1 MALSLYR
8 YKIEDAPF
16 AQGGMGDVYRA
27 VDLLSQ
33 ETVVIKTINALR
45 LKLDEKT
52 IRTFFKEAE
61 ASFRLGRLS
70 EHIVRVT
77 DIGYESGTHYMV
89 QEYASGGNL
98 VSRLGKVTGEE
109 AKAIIDDVLSG
120 LKVAHENKIVH
131 SDISPDNILFDEK
144 GGVYKLSDFGL
155 LKIMESHLITRGM
168 SLHRGGK
175 PYYMPPAHYFNPE
188 QISEKTDFYAIGM
201 VYYQL
206 LTGGVLRLMFPNP
219 PVITPPVVIKT
230 TKLGLQDAGVK
241 FIDNCLHERFDKIDQ
256 VIAAFAGISPG
267 EDMQAPGK
275 SRPKPTARFEVTML
289 GPNQFE
295 FVLLTAEGEVVFIGQ
310 KYRSKAHA
318 KAAINSVRKSA
329 VFPERY
335 SRKHVMQEHFFV
347 LNSAKSEPL
356 GHSSSFP
363 NFVEMEDKIDWMS
376 VNAPLAGI
384 SFRQTRNDDVT
395 LVM

>member
-1 MALSLYR
+1 MAISLYR
-8 YKIEDAPF
+8 YSVEDTPF

-45 LKLDEKT
+45 LNLDEKT

-70 EHIVRVT
+70 DHIVKVT

-98 VSRLGKVTGEE
+98 FSRLGKVNGKK
-109 AKAIIDDVLSG
+109 AKEITDDILRG
-120 LKVAHENKIVH
+120 LRVAHDNRIIH

-144 GGVYKLSDFGL
+144 ASVYKLSDFGL
-155 LKIMESHLITRGM
+155 LKIMESHLITRGV

-175 PYYMPPAHYFNPE
+175 PYYMPPAHYFDPD
-188 QISEKTDFYAIGM
+188 QINQKTDFYAIGM

-206 LTGGVLRLMFPNP
+206 LTGGILKPVFPNP
-219 PVITPPVVIKT
+219 PAVPQPIVIKAERVN
-230 TKLGLQDAGVK
+230 LHEAGLK
-241 FIDNCLHERFDKIDQ
+241 FIEDCLHERFENIDQ
-256 VIAAFAGISPG
+256 LITAFAGVSPHEETQG
-267 EDMQAPGK
+267 YSK
-275 SRPKPTARFEVTML
+275 LPKPKLGPRFEVSIL
-289 GPNQFE
+289 GPNEYE
-295 FVLLTAEGEVVFIGQ
+295 FLLLTAEGEVVFSGQ

-318 KAAINSVRKSA
+318 KAIINSVRKSA
-329 VFPERY
+329 VLRERY

-356 GHSSSFP
+356 GHSRSFP
-363 NFVEMEDKIDWMS
+363 NIEEMEKKIDWMTT
-376 VNAPLAGI
+376 NAPLAEI
-384 SFRQTRNDDVT
+384 SYSAKTLIVT
-395 LVM
+395 